1 MIGYIKTY
9 PPELKMKEY
18 VKYNA
23 YYCGICHSI
32 KDRWGQIPRLTL
44 NYDCVF
50 LAVFLD
56 ALLKLP
62 LEYADFRCIVHPIV
76 KKKKVIRSST
86 VDFIADMNIYL
97 SYVKLADNVK
107 DENNI
112 IHSTTEKVMRGY
124 SRKIRNRYK
133 NLTEKIDMHISEMSR
148 LENENCDNIDEVAE
162 CYANIIKDICQY
174 KLNDTDE
181 QNKNIAGKIAYN
193 VGKWVYSADA
203 FDDIEKDIKKN
214 MFNPYLTRFK
224 YEKGQDIL
232 LFKEDIRERTSFIL
246 YAPLKA
252 ATDLY
257 EDIDDELKD
266 PIVKNIIYEGLFDK
280 TEKILNGDK

>member
-50 LAVFLD
+50 LAVFID
-56 ALLKLP
+56 SLLKIP
-62 LEYADFRCIVHPIV
+62 MEYEDFRCIVHPIV

-86 VDFIADMNIYL
+86 IDYISDMNLYL
-97 SYVKLADNVK
+97 SYMKMVDNVK
-107 DENNI
+107 DENNLF
-112 IHSTTEKVMRGY
+112 HSISEKTMR
-124 SRKIRNRYK
+124 RYGK
-133 NLTEKIDMHISEMSR
+133 KLKEKYKEITDKIDNHLKDMQK
-148 LENENCDNIDEVAE
+148 LEDNNCDNIDEVAE
-162 CYANIIKDICQY
+162 CYAEIINDICLY
-174 KLNDTDE
+174 KLNE
-181 QNKNIAGKIAYN
+181 IEEESRVIVGKIAYN

-214 MFNPYLTRFK
+214 MFNPYLTRFQ
-224 YEKGQDIL
+224 YEKGKDIL
-232 LFKEDIRERTSFIL
+232 KFKNDIKERSSFIL
-246 YAPLKA
+246 CAPLKA

-257 EDIDDELKD
+257 EDLDDDYKD
-266 PIVKNIIYEGLFDK
+266 SIVRNILYEGLYDR